1 MFGYKS
7 KIIFV
12 FNVSRNDAIKI
23 RWTTENMIRASLW
36 DNLLV
41 GKYSSH
47 GKVKSNLSAFHKSII
62 ICGSNYE
69 QSCVKMIQI
78 IFKLRDQNK
87 FFYILNNF
95 WTYCCRDYVRKN

>member
-1 MFGYKS
+1 MVGYKS

-12 FNVSRNDAIKI
+12 SNVSRNDAIKI

-41 GKYSSH
+41 GKSSRQ
-47 GKVKSNLSAFHKSII
+47 GKVKSNLSAFYKSII

-69 QSCVKMIQI
+69 QNCVKIIQI
-78 IFKLRDQNK
+78 TFKLRDQNI
-87 FFYILNNF
+87 FDSIFDNF
-95 WTYCCRDYVRKN
+95 